1 MPIALE
7 HINFI
12 VRRSTIEEKY
22 PGGWDQCLI
31 DHASSLGTRVWYDE
45 HLFRD
50 GAMNPID
57 MESLVNAWR
66 AIGFQAILINSEKKW
81 LDCCVID
88 ESLETLTLSC
98 DWIKIDLAGAFAY
111 LKDQDPSEIMGRYAF

>member
-1 MPIALE
+1 MAIALE

-12 VRRSTIEEKY
+12 VRRLTIEEKY
-22 PGGWDQCLI
+22 PGGWEQCLI

-57 MESLVNAWR
+57 MENLVNAWR
-66 AIGFQAILINSEKKW
+66 DIGFQAILINGGQILKTILNMSSNRQLPISKDGSYMRARVDV
-81 LDCCVID
+81 LDPIFKCNSQVTTKECI
-88 ESLETLTLSC
+88 
-98 DWIKIDLAGAFAY
+98 
-111 LKDQDPSEIMGRYAF
+111 

>member
-1 MPIALE
+1 MAIALE
-7 HINFI
+7 HINFV
-12 VRRSTIEEKY
+12 VRRATIEEKY
-22 PGGWDQCLI
+22 PGGWGQCLI

-66 AIGFQAILINSEKKW
+66 AIGFQAVLINGEKKW

-98 DWIKIDLAGAFAY
+98 DWIEIDLAGAFAY

>member
-1 MPIALE
+1 MAIALE
-7 HINFI
+7 HFNFI
-12 VRRSTIEEKY
+12 VRRSTIEDKY

-57 MESLVNAWR
+57 MENLVNAWR
-66 AIGFQAILINSEKKW
+66 EIGFQAILINGEKKW

-88 ESLETLTLSC
+88 ENFETLSLVC
-98 DWIKIDLAGAFAY
+98 DWVEIDVAGEYVF
-111 LKDQDPSEIMGRYAF
+111 LKDEDPSEIVGRHGF

>member
-1 MPIALE
+1 M
-7 HINFI
+7 
-12 VRRSTIEEKY
+12 
-22 PGGWDQCLI
+22 I

-57 MESLVNAWR
+57 MENLVNAWR
-66 AIGFQAILINSEKKW
+66 DIGFQAVLINGEKKW

-88 ESLETLTLSC
+88 ENFETLSLSC
-98 DWIKIDLAGAFAY
+98 DWVEIDIKGEYAF
-111 LKDQDPSEIMGRYAF
+111 LKDEDPSEIVGRHGF

>member
-1 MPIALE
+1 MAIALE

-12 VRRSTIEEKY
+12 VRSATIEEKY

-31 DHASSLGTRVWYDE
+31 DHASSLGSRVWFDE

-57 MESLVNAWR
+57 MENMVNAWR
-66 AIGFQAILINSEKKW
+66 DFGFQVVLINGEKKW

-88 ESLETLTLSC
+88 ENFETLSLPC
-98 DWIKIDLAGAFAY
+98 DWIELNILGEYAF
-111 LKDQDPSEIMGRYAF
+111 LKNEEPGEIRGRYSF

>member
-1 MPIALE
+1 MAIALE
-7 HINFI
+7 HFNFI
-12 VRRSTIEEKY
+12 VRRSTIEDKY

-57 MESLVNAWR
+57 MENLVNAWR
-66 AIGFQAILINSEKKW
+66 DIGFQAVLINGEKKW

-88 ESLETLTLSC
+88 ENFETLSLSC
-98 DWIKIDLAGAFAY
+98 DWIEIDIAGEYVF
-111 LKDQDPSEIMGRYAF
+111 LKDEDPSEIVGRFRF

>member
-1 MPIALE
+1 MAIALE
-7 HINFI
+7 YFNFI

-45 HLFRD
+45 YLFRD

-57 MESLVNAWR
+57 MENLVNAWR
-66 AIGFQAILINSEKKW
+66 DIGFQSVLINGEKKW

-88 ESLETLTLSC
+88 ERFDTLSLSC
-98 DWIKIDLAGAFAY
+98 DWIEIDVAGEFA
-111 LKDQDPSEIMGRYAF
+111 

>member
-1 MPIALE
+1 MAIALE
-7 HINFI
+7 HFNFI

-45 HLFRD
+45 YLFRD

-57 MESLVNAWR
+57 MENLVNAWR
-66 AIGFQAILINSEKKW
+66 DIGFQAVLINGEKKW

-88 ESLETLTLSC
+88 ERFDTLSLSC
-98 DWIKIDLAGAFAY
+98 DWIEIDVAGEFAY
-111 LKDQDPSEIMGRYAF
+111 LKDEDPAEIVGHHVF

>member
-66 AIGFQAILINSEKKW
+66 AIGFQAILINGEKKW

>member
-1 MPIALE
+1 M
-7 HINFI
+7 NFI

-45 HLFRD
+45 YLFRD

-57 MESLVNAWR
+57 MENLINAWR
-66 AIGFQAILINSEKKW
+66 DIGFQAVMVNGEKKW

-88 ESLETLTLSC
+88 ESFETLSLIC
-98 DWIKIDLAGAFAY
+98 DWIEIDIAGECAY
-111 LKDQDPSEIMGRYAF
+111 LKDKDPAEIVGHHGF

>member
-1 MPIALE
+1 MAIALE

-12 VRRSTIEEKY
+12 VRRLTIEEKY
-22 PGGWDQCLI
+22 PGGWEQCLI

-57 MESLVNAWR
+57 MENLVNAWR
-66 AIGFQAILINSEKKW
+66 DIGFQAVLINGEKKW

-88 ESLETLTLSC
+88 ENFETLSLSC
-98 DWIKIDLAGAFAY
+98 DWVEIDITGEYAF
-111 LKDQDPSEIMGRYAF
+111 LKDEDPSEIVGRHGF